1 MKLTRDERAA
11 LFHREVPRITR
22 EAKPCDAGIVIV
34 LSPKL
39 SIEVTAVIRTKAKL
53 WRVDY
58 AIRDDRP
65 HLLRRVPTTDRP
77 RKDSQGRVLEPDE
90 NFARV
95 DSSYTTTSHLAVPD
109 AGEAVDDVTLD
120 AFTKRA
126 RETEAQ
132 EIALL
137 AASLESVL
145 AAVRERARVQPT
157 LRRELWP
164 LQREANR
171 LLERERRRAA

>member
-22 EAKPCDAGIVIV
+22 ERKPCDPGIVIC

-77 RKDSQGRVLEPDE
+77 RKDSRGRVIEPDE
-90 NFARV
+90 GFARV

-120 AFTKRA
+120 HFTRRA
-126 RETEAQ
+126 RENEAQ

-145 AAVRERARVQPT
+145 ASLRERAKTQPT
-157 LRRELWP
+157 IRRRIWP
-164 LQREANR
+164 LQRELSR
-171 LLERERRRAA
+171 FVESERRRAA

>member
-1 MKLTRDERAA
+1 M
-11 LFHREVPRITR
+11 I
-22 EAKPCDAGIVIV
+22 
-34 LSPKL
+34 
-39 SIEVTAVIRTKAKL
+39 
-53 WRVDY
+53 
-58 AIRDDRP
+58 
-65 HLLRRVPTTDRP
+65 
-77 RKDSQGRVLEPDE
+77 EPDE
-90 NFARV
+90 GFARV

-120 AFTKRA
+120 HFTRRA
-126 RETEAQ
+126 RENEAQ